1 MPHYRVTTI
10 IEADSLDKA
19 EGFAYKMVFDDSA
32 KSANVERYYTDA
44 EIDAYREECNENGEV
59 ACVDPAHHVWAVSDE
74 NDNYC
79 YCEKCGC
86 CEY

>member
-1 MPHYRVTTI
+1 MPTYKVTCY
-10 IEADSLDKA
+10 IEAENLGKAENVADSL
-19 EGFAYKMVFDDSA
+19 VFDQSA
-32 KSANVERYYTDA
+32 KSAIVERYYTDA
-44 EIDAYREECNENGEV
+44 EIDAYREECYENGDV
-59 ACVDPAHHVWAVSDE
+59 PCNDPEGHVWAVSDE